1 MSATLLR
8 DNNGQPVHALQPFN
22 PGSVVLSATS
32 QALAI
37 PTDSKFIRVAAT
49 GASWVAFGTSGVVAT
64 TSSILF
70 PPGVEVFPVPDGV
83 THVAVI
89 QVGASTG
96 YFSIN
101 RMK

>member
-8 DNNGQPVHALQPFN
+8 DNNGQPVHALQPLN
-22 PGSVVLSATS
+22 PASVVLSATS
-32 QALAI
+32 QPLVI
-37 PTDSKFIRVAAT
+37 PSDSKFIRIAST
-49 GASWVAFGTSGVVAT
+49 GAAWVAFGTSGVVAT

-70 PPGVEVFPVPDGV
+70 PPGVEVFPVPEGA
-83 THVAVI
+83 THVAAL

-101 RMK
+101 RMR